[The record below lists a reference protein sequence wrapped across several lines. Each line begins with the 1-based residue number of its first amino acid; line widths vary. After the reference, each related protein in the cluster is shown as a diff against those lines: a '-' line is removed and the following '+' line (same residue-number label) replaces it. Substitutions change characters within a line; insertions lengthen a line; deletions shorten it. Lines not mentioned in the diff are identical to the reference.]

1 MSLGLRQALSGAE
14 EFLQWIMEQ
23 GSAGTEKRGL
33 GQNGSFRGWDVEL
46 WLKTQVLEEGS
57 GLDVKLEA
65 GAGLEART

>member
-1 MSLGLRQALSGAE
+1 
-14 EFLQWIMEQ
+14 MEQ

-33 GQNGSFRGWDVEL
+33 GQNGSFRGWGVEL

-57 GLDVKLEA
+57 GLGVKLEA